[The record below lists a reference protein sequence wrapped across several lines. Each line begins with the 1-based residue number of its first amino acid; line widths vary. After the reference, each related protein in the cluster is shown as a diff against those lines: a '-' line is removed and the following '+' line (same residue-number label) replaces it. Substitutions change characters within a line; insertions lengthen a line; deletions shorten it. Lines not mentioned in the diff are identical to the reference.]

1 MYRCLRLS
9 GFACVLLVLAGCGGG
24 GDGGGGSPAVEP
36 RGYAEPVLVAEVAN
50 VMDVSAAWANS
61 CAVDGTGQAWCWG
74 ENEHGQTG
82 CTDDIGLVT
91 DSGVPYIGTP
101 CAVASVTAPMQL
113 AAITSSWVE
122 TCGLDPSGSA
132 ICWGYGFI
140 LNPRV
145 EPIGPT
151 PVDTTER
158 FTILRATMADI
169 GVCGLTAIG
178 TRYCWGTRGT
188 MAVTTA
194 ERLVAKLQDDGGLR
208 FVDIALGQ
216 LSACGVTTNAEAWCW
231 GSNWYGQLGVGNAGD
246 VGVPS
251 ESQVPVKVV
260 GDRSYRAIVAGLSHI
275 CALDTEGA
283 AWCWGLIPG
292 DGAYGTPQPVPGD
305 HRFDKIFAGGQFTCG
320 LENNGQAW
328 CWGPGPFGELGNGSY
343 DNKLKPVSVVGGLF
357 FSTLA
362 LGGGHACGITTDQQ
376 LYCWGFNGY
385 GQVGR
390 PI

>member
-1 MYRCLRLS
+1 MCRHLCLS
-9 GFACVLLVLAGCGGG
+9 GSACVLLVLAGCGGG
-24 GDGGGGSPAVEP
+24 AGGGGSTDRA
-36 RGYAEPVLVAEVAN
+36 RGIAEPVLVAEVAS
-50 VMDVSAAWANS
+50 VISVATGWWHT

-74 ENEHGQTG
+74 QNEHGQTG
-82 CTDDIGLVT
+82 CTGDTGSVL
-91 DSGVPYIGTP
+91 DSGIPYIDTP
-101 CAVASVTAPMQL
+101 CAVTTVTPPMQL
-113 AAITSSWVE
+113 DAIASSWVE
-122 TCGLDPSGSA
+122 TCGLDLSGSA
-132 ICWGYGFI
+132 ICWGYGFL

-158 FTILRATMADI
+158 FTILRAPMADI
-169 GVCGLTAIG
+169 GMCGLTAIG

-231 GSNWYGQLGVGNAGD
+231 GSNWYGQLGIGTVGQFEL
-246 VGVPS
+246 PL
-251 ESQVPVKVV
+251 ESKVPVKVV
-260 GDRSYRAIVAGLSHI
+260 GNRSYRAIVAGGSHI
-275 CALDTEGA
+275 CALDIDSAT
-283 AWCWGLIPG
+283 WCWGLIRG
-292 DGAYGTPQPVPGD
+292 DGAYGTPQPVLGN

-328 CWGPGPFGELGNGSY
+328 CWGHGPFGELGNGNY
-343 DNKLKPVSVVGGLF
+343 TNTLEPVSVVGGLF

-362 LGGGHACGITTDQQ
+362 LGGGHACGITPDQQ
-376 LYCWGFNGY
+376 MYCWGDNGH
-385 GQVGR
+385 GQLGR
-390 PI
+390 PL